1 MSESAPTAEWARATL
16 LKLSELNLPPTPENY
31 AKWYSLISG
40 IPRPEPADAG
50 RAACEEMVQAVKDLA
65 ESLAS
70 RARRL
75 EQELAGDNASLR
87 ETAGHMRASDEKAT
101 LLRLM
106 EILLSKADAIYT
118 RVDSA
123 CADVES
129 TRSALAHLTDEL
141 VQTRQAIQEDPLT
154 GAHNRRGMDAVLL
167 REVARA
173 RRNNNR
179 LVLAM
184 LDVDHFKQ
192 VNDAHGHD
200 AGDKLLVHLSTVI
213 RSALRESDVLV
224 RYGGEEFL
232 LILSDADLRGARFV
246 VDRLRQVIA
255 KAPLH
260 YEGRRIEVTVSVGVA
275 QLKEGE
281 NGQSLVLRADHA
293 LYEAKRAGRNCV
305 READ

>member
-1 MSESAPTAEWARATL
+1 MSESAPIAEWARATL

-31 AKWYSLISG
+31 AKWYALISG
-40 IPRPEPADAG
+40 IPRREMSEAS

-65 ESLAS
+65 ESLVS
-70 RARRL
+70 RAQRL
-75 EQELAGDNASLR
+75 EQELAGDNAALR
-87 ETAGHMRASDEKAT
+87 ETAGYIRASEGQAT
-101 LLRLM
+101 LMQLM
-106 EILLSKADAIYT
+106 ETLLSKADAIYT

-123 CADVES
+123 CSDVES
-129 TRSALAHLTDEL
+129 TRSALAHLTEEL
-141 VQTRQAIQEDPLT
+141 VQTRQALQEDPLT
-154 GAHNRRGMDAVLL
+154 GAYNRRGMDAVLL

-173 RRNNNR
+173 RRNHNR
-179 LVLAM
+179 LVVAM

-192 VNDAHGHD
+192 INDAHGHD
-200 AGDKLLVHLSTVI
+200 AGDKLLVHLTTVM
-213 RSALRESDVLV
+213 RSALREADVLV

-260 YEGRRIEVTVSVGVA
+260 YEGKRIEVTVSVGIA
-275 QLKEGE
+275 QLQENE
-281 NGQSLVLRADHA
+281 NGQNLVLRADHA